1 MPNTSSSVDEKLWGD
16 SDSLVRDLERS
27 VNVLKSL
34 VNANKLDQKARKR
47 LIHHVVKRLVTA
59 NFPEDGVEGDNSWK
73 PDESRQKMFQ
83 AFSKKQS
90 VTDSSDEW
98 KLSRNKKPA
107 QNGNA
112 ESSNSDKFDGH
123 TDRTETDGRKARM
136 GLRIDDCNSSNK
148 SASSDCF
155 LLPRNYK
162 PAKAKSAF
170 SMKKKSAAV
179 QPETTT
185 SCTEEDASRLML
197 GNVHSQRNSVA
208 SSDCNSLDWRMP
220 VTLSER
226 RLEMKRCNNS
236 DSGDAKLV
244 NYAEMEKRNQLLW
257 ITNEI
262 SHLSNLK
269 KFVVVLQVT
278 IANENQ
284 NTM

>member
-1 MPNTSSSVDEKLWGD
+1 MPNTSSSVDEKLWGGEP
-16 SDSLVRDLERS
+16 DSLVRDLERS

-34 VNANKLDQKARKR
+34 VDANKLDQKARKR

-59 NFPEDGVEGDNSWK
+59 NFPEDGVEADSAWK
-73 PDESRQKMFQ
+73 PDESSRQKMFQ
-83 AFSKKQS
+83 AFTKKQS

-98 KLSRNKKPA
+98 KLSRSKKPV

-112 ESSNSDKFDGH
+112 ESSISDKFDGH

-148 SASSDCF
+148 SVSSDCF
-155 LLPRNYK
+155 LLPRSYK
-162 PAKAKSAF
+162 SSKSKSAY
-170 SMKKKSAAV
+170 SMKKKSTAV

-197 GNVHSQRNSVA
+197 HNQRNSVA

-220 VTLSER
+220 VTMSER
-226 RLEMKRCNNS
+226 RLEMKRCNNL

-269 KFVVVLQVT
+269 KFV
-278 IANENQ
+278 
-284 NTM
+284 